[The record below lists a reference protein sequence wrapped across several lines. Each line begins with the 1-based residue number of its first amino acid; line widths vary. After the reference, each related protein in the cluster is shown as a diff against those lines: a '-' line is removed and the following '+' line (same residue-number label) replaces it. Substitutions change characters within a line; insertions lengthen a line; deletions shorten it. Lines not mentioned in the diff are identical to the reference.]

1 MPASLAPRGVRDVP
15 PDARILTP
23 KREEPSWP
31 PADAPGGSLSPREPP
46 PKERTFGKAKATGAK
61 AKEKKAAAAAAN
73 AQKVQRQA
81 EQKQAEQKQAEPSGS
96 GHGKEEQRSPLRRTA
111 SLTPSSGRASPEQLS
126 RLKSVASASMDSASR
141 IADLYDEISLS
152 VISFLEEHAGISDVQ
167 YFERP
172 PCAAPDIEGWE
183 RVRRPPPPAPPAL
196 ARLTRGRGAGALP
209 LRAAGGLQVL
219 PAAERRAAAQVVHPS
234 GRCGALLPLR
244 A

>member
-46 PKERTFGKAKATGAK
+46 PKERTFGMAKATGAK

-73 AQKVQRQA
+73 AQKAQA
-81 EQKQAEQKQAEPSGS
+81 EQRQAEPSGS

-167 YFERP
+167 NFERP

-209 LRAAGGLQVL
+209 LRAAGGDQCVTLSARLSRKGRL
-219 PAAERRAAAQVVHPS
+219 PRPPPQARICA
-234 GRCGALLPLR
+234 
-244 A
+244 

>member
-31 PADAPGGSLSPREPP
+31 PADVAPGGSLSPREPP

-73 AQKVQRQA
+73 AQKVQAERA
-81 EQKQAEQKQAEPSGS
+81 EQKQEAEPSGS
-96 GHGKEEQRSPLRRTA
+96 GHGKEEQSSPLRRTA
-111 SLTPSSGRASPEQLS
+111 FLTPSSGRASPEQLS

-183 RVRRPPPPAPPAL
+183 RVRRPPPPAPTASE
-196 ARLTRGRGAGALP
+196 ADTWARGR
-209 LRAAGGLQVL
+209 RTT
-219 PAAERRAAAQVVHPS
+219 PACCRRTSSPS
-234 GRCGALLPLR
+234 CA
-244 A
+244 

>member
-31 PADAPGGSLSPREPP
+31 PADVAPGGSLSPREPP

-61 AKEKKAAAAAAN
+61 AREKKAAAN
-73 AQKVQRQA
+73 AQKAQA
-81 EQKQAEQKQAEPSGS
+81 EQRQQAEPSGS

-219 PAAERRAAAQVVHPS
+219 PAAERRAAAQVVHPA
-234 GRCGALLPLR
+234 GRCGALLPSARLTP

>member
-1 MPASLAPRGVRDVP
+1 M
-15 PDARILTP
+15 
-23 KREEPSWP
+23 
-31 PADAPGGSLSPREPP
+31 
-46 PKERTFGKAKATGAK
+46 
-61 AKEKKAAAAAAN
+61 
-73 AQKVQRQA
+73 
-81 EQKQAEQKQAEPSGS
+81 QAEQKQAEPSDS

-183 RVRRPPPPAPPAL
+183 RVRRPPPPAPTASE
-196 ARLTRGRGAGALP
+196 ADTWARGRRTTHA
-209 LRAAGGLQVL
+209 RC
-219 PAAERRAAAQVVHPS
+219 RRTSSPS
-234 GRCGALLPLR
+234 CG
-244 A
+244 

>member
-31 PADAPGGSLSPREPP
+31 PADVAPGGSPSPREPP

-73 AQKVQRQA
+73 VQKV
-81 EQKQAEQKQAEPSGS
+81 QAEQKQAEPSGS

-183 RVRRPPPPAPPAL
+183 RVRRPPPPAPTASE
-196 ARLTRGRGAGALP
+196 ADTWARGR
-209 LRAAGGLQVL
+209 RTT
-219 PAAERRAAAQVVHPS
+219 PARCRRTSSPS
-234 GRCGALLPLR
+234 CG
-244 A
+244 